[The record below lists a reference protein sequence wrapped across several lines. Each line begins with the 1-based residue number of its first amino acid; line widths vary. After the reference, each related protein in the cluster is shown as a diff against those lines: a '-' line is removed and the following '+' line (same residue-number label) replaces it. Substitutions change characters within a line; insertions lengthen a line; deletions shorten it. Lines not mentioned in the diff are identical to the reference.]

1 MSSRAVLTLK
11 EFQEVN
17 LFLRGIVPMCGYDTD
32 IVYFKVRERKAGSSK
47 YTAKK
52 MVNFALDGITSLSM
66 KPVRY
71 ITMLGVLV
79 FILSLVLIAFSV
91 ISNLAGKT
99 VSGWTS
105 MIISVWALGGIQ
117 LMALGIVGEY
127 VGKTY
132 IESKRRPRY
141 IIKEYR
147 DGQEMETEE
156 EI

>member
-1 MSSRAVLTLK
+1 
-11 EFQEVN
+11 
-17 LFLRGIVPMCGYDTD
+17 
-32 IVYFKVRERKAGSSK
+32 
-47 YTAKK
+47 
-52 MVNFALDGITSLSM
+52 
-66 KPVRY
+66 
-71 ITMLGVLV
+71 
-79 FILSLVLIAFSV
+79 
-91 ISNLAGKT
+91 
-99 VSGWTS
+99 

>member
-1 MSSRAVLTLK
+1 
-11 EFQEVN
+11 
-17 LFLRGIVPMCGYDTD
+17 
-32 IVYFKVRERKAGSSK
+32 
-47 YTAKK
+47 